1 MCILEETATKAPT
14 TLRADLKTLHRQL
27 EELDAR
33 LQAKKTLAKGAK
45 ITGEPAAFSAG
56 R

>member
-1 MCILEETATKAPT
+1 LEETTTKAPT

-27 EELDAR
+27 EEWAAR
-33 LQAKKTLAKGAK
+33 VQTEKTLAAKGAK

>member
-1 MCILEETATKAPT
+1 LEETTTQAPT

-33 LQAKKTLAKGAK
+33 LQAERTLTAKGMK
-45 ITGEPAAFSAG
+45 KKGEPAAFTAG

>member
-1 MCILEETATKAPT
+1 MEETTVKSPT
-14 TLRADLKTLHRQL
+14 TVRADLKTLHRQL

-33 LQAKKTLAKGAK
+33 AQAERALATKGAK
-45 ITGEPAAFSAG
+45 KTGEPAAFSAG